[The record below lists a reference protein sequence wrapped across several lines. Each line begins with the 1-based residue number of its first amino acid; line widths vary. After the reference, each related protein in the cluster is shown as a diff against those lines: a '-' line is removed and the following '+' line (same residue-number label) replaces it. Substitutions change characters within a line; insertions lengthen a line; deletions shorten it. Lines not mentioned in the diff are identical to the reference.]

1 MTWISSSHE
10 SIHLQ
15 SLLDSWKNS
24 REGQHPLSMHAW
36 KKCTVQVRERV
47 LRLNNRWI
55 DVEDRDVLKASYF
68 YDKPNI
74 FNIDMYKIRS

>member
-1 MTWISSSHE
+1 
-10 SIHLQ
+10 
-15 SLLDSWKNS
+15 
-24 REGQHPLSMHAW
+24 MHAW